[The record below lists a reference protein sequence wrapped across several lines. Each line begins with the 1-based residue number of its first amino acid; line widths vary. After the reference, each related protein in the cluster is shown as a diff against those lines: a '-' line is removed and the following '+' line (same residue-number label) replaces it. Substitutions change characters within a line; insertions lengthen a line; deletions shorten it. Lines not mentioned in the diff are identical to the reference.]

1 MSKLRLTFAC
11 GAYDRMHALL
21 TGEVQPE
28 GIDLNYL
35 VMDESRQIFDR
46 MSGGQE
52 FDVCEYSSSEF
63 ITRYAAGNS
72 PFVAIPVFASRV
84 FRNGYIWINRK
95 SVKSPKDIEGRRVG
109 VPLYTQ
115 TAAIYMRG
123 LLEEDLGVDLSGV
136 KWVQGAINDA
146 GSHGNPTVLPMVR
159 PVPIEINKSGKSLSD
174 LLNDNE
180 IQAIIGTTLPNSR
193 RRNPDVQRLF
203 PNFREAEKV
212 YFRRTRIFPIMHLI
226 AIRRAVYEENPF
238 IATNLYNAFERSKE
252 IAWNKMRALG
262 TLRYM
267 LPWLPDDL
275 DEIDELFGGDCWPYG
290 IEPNRPTLEA
300 MVRFMVDQGLI
311 AQSIPIEK
319 LFVPIHGLQG

>member
-11 GAYDRMHALL
+11 GLYDRMLALH
-21 TGEVQPE
+21 TGDVQPE

-35 VMDESRQIFDR
+35 LIDESRQIFDR

-63 ITRYAAGNS
+63 ITRHAAGNS

-95 SVKSPKDIEGRRVG
+95 AIKTPKDLEGKRIG

-123 LLEEDLGVDLSGV
+123 LLQEDCGVDLSGCS
-136 KWVQGAINDA
+136 WVQGAVNTP
-146 GSHGNPTVLPMVR
+146 GTHGNPTVLPMVK
-159 PVPIEINKSGKSLSD
+159 PVKVEPNKSGKSLGD
-174 LLNDNE
+174 LLAEND
-180 IQAIIGTTLPNSR
+180 IQAILSTMTPDSR
-193 RRNPDVQRLF
+193 RRSADVQRLF
-203 PNFREAEKV
+203 PNFREHERE
-212 YFRRTRIFPIMHLI
+212 YFKRTRIFPIMHLI
-226 AIRRAVYEENPF
+226 AIKRSVYEANPF
-238 IATNLYNAFERSKE
+238 IATSLYKAFNQAKDL
-252 IAWNKMRALG
+252 AWKKMRAVQ

-275 DEIDELFGGDCWPYG
+275 DEIDEIFGGDCWPYG
-290 IEPNRPTLEA
+290 IEPNRPSLEA

-311 AQSIPIEK
+311 AKSIPIED
-319 LFVPIHGLQG
+319 LFVPIHGLHG

>member
-11 GAYDRMHALL
+11 GAYDRMHSLL

-28 GIDLNYL
+28 GVDLNYL
-35 VMDESRQIFDR
+35 VMDVSREVFDR

-52 FDVCEYSSSEF
+52 FDLCEYSSSEF

-84 FRNGYIWINRK
+84 FRNGYIWVNRK
-95 SVKSPKDIEGRRVG
+95 AIKAPKDLEGKRIG

-123 LLEEDLGVDLSGV
+123 LLQEDCGVDLSRV
-136 KWVQGAINDA
+136 KWVQGAVNTA
-146 GSHGNPTVLPMVR
+146 GTHGNPTVLPMVK
-159 PVPIEINKSGKSLSD
+159 PVAIEQNKSGKSLGD
-174 LLNDNE
+174 LLADNE
-180 IQAIIGTTLPNSR
+180 IQAILSTMTPDSR
-193 RRNPDVQRLF
+193 RRSDDVVRLF
-203 PNFREAEKV
+203 PNFRQAEKE
-212 YFRRTRIFPIMHLI
+212 YFKRTRIFPIMHLI
-226 AIRRAVYEENPF
+226 AIKREVYEANPF
-238 IATNLYNAFERSKE
+238 IATSLYKAFNQSKD
-252 IAWNKMRALG
+252 IAWKKMRAVQ

-275 DEIDELFGGDCWPYG
+275 DEIDEVFGGDCWPYG

-300 MVRFMVDQGLI
+300 MMRFMVDQGLI
-311 AQSIPIEK
+311 AKTIPIED
-319 LFVPIHGLQG
+319 LFVPIHGLHG

>member
-11 GAYDRMHALL
+11 GLYDRMLALY
-21 TGEVQPE
+21 TGEVGPE

-52 FDVCEYSSSEF
+52 FDLCEYSSSEF

-72 PFVAIPVFASRV
+72 PFVALPVFASRV
-84 FRNGYIWINRK
+84 FRNGYIWVNRK
-95 SVKSPKDIEGRRVG
+95 AVKTPKDIAGKRVG

-123 LLEEDLGVDLSGV
+123 LLQEDLGVDLSGV
-136 KWVQGAINDA
+136 TWVQGAVNTA
-146 GSHGNPTVLPMVR
+146 GTHGNPTVLPMVK
-159 PVPIEINKSGKSLSD
+159 PVPIEINKSGKSLGD
-174 LLNDNE
+174 LLAEND
-180 IQAIIGTTLPNSR
+180 IQAILSTNTPDSR
-193 RRNPDVQRLF
+193 RRSPDVQRLF
-203 PNFREAEKV
+203 PDFREAEAD

-226 AIRRAVYEENPF
+226 AIKRAVYEQNPF
-238 IATNLYNAFERSKE
+238 IATSLFKAFNQSKDV
-252 IAWNKMRALG
+252 AWRKMRAVQ

-267 LPWLPDDL
+267 LPWLPADL
-275 DEIDELFGGDCWPYG
+275 DEIDDVFGGDCWPYG

-311 AQSIPIEK
+311 AKAIPIED
-319 LFVPIHGLQG
+319 LFVPIHG

>member
-1 MSKLRLTFAC
+1 MNRLRLTFAC
-11 GAYDRMHALL
+11 GLYDRMLALQ

-35 VMDESRQIFDR
+35 VIDESRHIFDR

-63 ITRYAAGNS
+63 ITRHTAGNS

-84 FRNGYIWINRK
+84 FRHSCIWVNRK
-95 SVKSPKDIEGRRVG
+95 AITSPKDIEGKRVG

-123 LLEEDLGVDLSGV
+123 LLTDDHGVDLSGV
-136 KWVQGAINDA
+136 TWLQGAVNSA
-146 GSHGNPTVLPMVR
+146 GSHGNPTVLPMVK
-159 PVPIEINKSGKSLSD
+159 PVPVEMNRSGKSLGD
-174 LLNDNE
+174 LLAENE
-180 IQAIIGTTLPNSR
+180 IQAILSTNTPDSR
-193 RRNPDVQRLF
+193 TRSPDVVRLF
-203 PNFREAEKV
+203 PDFRQTEKEYV
-212 YFRRTRIFPIMHLI
+212 KRTRIFPIMHLI
-226 AIRRAVYEENPF
+226 AIKRSVYEQNPF
-238 IATNLYNAFERSKE
+238 IATSLFKAFNQAKDL
-252 IAWNKMRALG
+252 AWRKMRAVQ

-275 DEIDELFGGDCWPYG
+275 DEIDAVFGGDCWLYG

-300 MVRFMVDQGLI
+300 MLRFMVDQGLI
-311 AQSIPIEK
+311 AKSVPIED
-319 LFVPIHGLQG
+319 LFVPIHGLHG

>member
-11 GAYDRMHALL
+11 GLYDRMLALY
-21 TGEVQPE
+21 TGDVQPE

-35 VMDESRQIFDR
+35 VVDESRQIFDR

-63 ITRYAAGNS
+63 ITRHAAGNS

-84 FRNGYIWINRK
+84 FRNGYIWVNRK
-95 SVKSPKDIEGRRVG
+95 AIKTPKDLEGKRIG

-123 LLEEDLGVDLSGV
+123 LLQEDCGVDLSGCN
-136 KWVQGAINDA
+136 WVQGAVNTP
-146 GSHGNPTVLPMVR
+146 GTHGNPTVLPMVK
-159 PVPIEINKSGKSLSD
+159 PVKVEPNKSGKSLGD
-174 LLNDNE
+174 LLAEND
-180 IQAIIGTTLPNSR
+180 IQAILSTMTPASR
-193 RRNPDVQRLF
+193 RRSADVQRLF
-203 PNFREAEKV
+203 PNFREHERE
-212 YFRRTRIFPIMHLI
+212 YFKRTRIFPIMHLI
-226 AIRRAVYEENPF
+226 AIKRSVYEANPF
-238 IATNLYNAFERSKE
+238 IATSLYKAFNQAKDL
-252 IAWNKMRALG
+252 AWKKMRAVQ

-275 DEIDELFGGDCWPYG
+275 DEIDDIFGGDCWPYG
-290 IEPNRPTLEA
+290 IEPNRPSLEA

-311 AQSIPIEK
+311 AKSIPIED
-319 LFVPIHGLQG
+319 LFVPIHGLHG

>member
-11 GAYDRMHALL
+11 GLYDRMLALH

-35 VMDESRQIFDR
+35 VIDESRQIFDR
-46 MSGGQE
+46 MSGGRE

-84 FRNGYIWINRK
+84 FRNGYIWTNRK
-95 SVKSPKDIEGRRVG
+95 AIATPKDLAGKRIG

-123 LLEEDLGVDLSGV
+123 LLQEDLGVDLSGV
-136 KWVQGAINDA
+136 HWVQGAVNAA
-146 GSHGNPTVLPMVR
+146 GTHGNPTVLPMVR
-159 PVPIEINKSGKSLSD
+159 PVAIEQNRSGKSLGD
-174 LLNDNE
+174 LLADND
-180 IQAIIGTTLPNSR
+180 IQAILSTMTPDSR
-193 RRNPDVQRLF
+193 RRSADVQRLF
-203 PNFREAEKV
+203 PDFRAAERD

-226 AIRRAVYEENPF
+226 AIKREVYEENPF
-238 IATNLYNAFERSKE
+238 VATSLYKAFNQAKE
-252 IAWNKMRALG
+252 IAWKKMRAVQ

-275 DEIDELFGGDCWPYG
+275 DEIDEIFGGDCWPYG

-300 MVRFMVDQGLI
+300 MIRFMVDQGLI
-311 AQSIPIEK
+311 AKSIPIEE
-319 LFVPIHGLQG
+319 LFVPIHGLH

>member
-11 GAYDRMHALL
+11 GLYDRMLALH
-21 TGEVQPE
+21 TGDVQPE

-52 FDVCEYSSSEF
+52 FDLCEYSSSEF
-63 ITRYAAGNS
+63 ITRFSAGNS
-72 PFVAIPVFASRV
+72 PFVALPVFASRV
-84 FRNGYIWINRK
+84 FRNGYIWVNRK
-95 SVKSPKDIEGRRVG
+95 AVKTAKDIAGKRVG

-123 LLEEDLGVDLSGV
+123 LLQEDLGVDLFGV
-136 KWVQGAINDA
+136 TWVQGAVNTA
-146 GSHGNPTVLPMVR
+146 GTHGNPTVLPMVK
-159 PVPIEINKSGKSLSD
+159 PVPIEINKSGKSLGD
-174 LLNDNE
+174 LLAEND
-180 IQAIIGTTLPNSR
+180 IQAILSTNTPDSR
-193 RRNPDVQRLF
+193 RRSPDVQRLF
-203 PNFREAEKV
+203 PDFREAEAD

-226 AIRRAVYEENPF
+226 AIKRAVYEQNPF
-238 IATNLYNAFERSKE
+238 IATSLFKAFNQSKDV
-252 IAWNKMRALG
+252 AWRKMRAVQ

-267 LPWLPDDL
+267 LPWLPADL
-275 DEIDELFGGDCWPYG
+275 DEIDDVFGGDCWPYG

-311 AQSIPIEK
+311 AKAIPIED
-319 LFVPIHGLQG
+319 LFVPIHG

>member
-11 GAYDRMHALL
+11 GLYDRMLALH
-21 TGEVQPE
+21 TGDVQPE

-52 FDVCEYSSSEF
+52 FDLCEYSSSEF
-63 ITRYAAGNS
+63 ITRFSAGNS
-72 PFVAIPVFASRV
+72 PFVALPVFASRV
-84 FRNGYIWINRK
+84 FRNGYIWVNRK
-95 SVKSPKDIEGRRVG
+95 AVKTPKDIAGKRVG

-123 LLEEDLGVDLSGV
+123 LLQEDLGVDLSGV
-136 KWVQGAINDA
+136 QWVQGAVNTA
-146 GSHGNPTVLPMVR
+146 GTHGNPTVLPMVK
-159 PVPIEINKSGKSLSD
+159 PVPIEINKSGKSLGD
-174 LLNDNE
+174 LLAEND
-180 IQAIIGTTLPNSR
+180 IQAILSTNTPDSR
-193 RRNPDVQRLF
+193 RRSPDVQRLF
-203 PNFREAEKV
+203 PDFREAEAD

-226 AIRRAVYEENPF
+226 AIKRAVYEQNPF
-238 IATNLYNAFERSKE
+238 IATSLFKAFNQSKDV
-252 IAWNKMRALG
+252 AWRKMRAVQ

-267 LPWLPDDL
+267 LPWLPADL
-275 DEIDELFGGDCWPYG
+275 DEIDDVFGGDCWPYG

-311 AQSIPIEK
+311 AKAIPIED
-319 LFVPIHGLQG
+319 LFVPIHG

>member
-1 MSKLRLTFAC
+1 MSRLRLTFAC

-28 GIDLNYL
+28 GIDLNYI

-63 ITRYAAGNS
+63 ITRHVAGNS

-84 FRNGYIWINRK
+84 FRNGYIWVNRK
-95 SVKSPKDIEGRRVG
+95 AVKSPKDIEGKRVG

-123 LLEEDLGVDLSGV
+123 LLQEDLGVDLSGV
-136 KWVQGAINDA
+136 QWVQGAVNSP
-146 GSHGNPTVLPMVR
+146 GTHGNPTVLPMVR
-159 PVPIEINKSGKSLSD
+159 PVPIEQNRSGRSLGD
-174 LLNDNE
+174 LLADND
-180 IQAIIGTTLPNSR
+180 IQAIISTMTPDSR
-193 RRNPDVQRLF
+193 RRSSDVQRLF
-203 PNFREAEKV
+203 PDFRAAEKD
-212 YFRRTRIFPIMHLI
+212 YYRRTRIFPIMHLI
-226 AIRRAVYEENPF
+226 AIKRGVYERNPF
-238 IATNLYNAFERSKE
+238 IATSLYKAFSEAKD
-252 IAWNKMRALG
+252 IAWQKMRAVQ

-275 DEIDELFGGDCWPYG
+275 DEIDEVFGGDCWPYG

-311 AQSIPIEK
+311 ATSVPIED
-319 LFVPIHGLQG
+319 LFVPIHGLHG